1 MNKQCKNKPEIH
13 ESEINETHNNLQQ
26 LLLDAIW
33 TDEPSYLDQCGFDE
47 KGINVYRRNLL
58 ANAQRALSISFPT
71 VFKLLDS
78 DISERLVYQFLRSFP
93 PEQGDWAQWGSSF
106 SDFLASTEVG
116 QNYPYLADCASVD
129 WHVHNAL
136 NGCDQTLVKTSLQVL
151 SDSEPLHI
159 YIDFNQNVKLFHT
172 VYPVADIFQAHNHE
186 EVSQREASMVKAK
199 KALASDLKEQVVM
212 IYRPDFQP
220 KVTTLTAGEG
230 LFMTCLFSGQ
240 SLEQSL
246 DAVKNDNDFSFE
258 QWLITAINH
267 NLIFTFK
274 EKKLCKL

>member
-78 DISERLVYQFLRSFP
+78 DISERLVYQFLRRFP

-159 YIDFNQNVKLFHT
+159 YIEFNQNVKLFHT

-258 QWLITAINH
+258 QWLITTINH

-274 EKKLCKL
+274 ETKLCKL